1 MVQLGLFLWALFF
14 AVMAFSMMPGYMT
27 FVIIVSAVCGALD
40 AITKNRK
47 RKNSKPNFKLHD
59 WEKNF

>member
-27 FVIIVSAVCGALD
+27 FVIIVSAVCGFMD
-40 AITKNRK
+40 AANKNKK
-47 RKNSKPNFKLHD
+47 RKGRKPNFKLYE
-59 WEKNF
+59 WEKDF